1 MPWRLVRRGI
11 LFGAALVGAE
21 AAYALLRPAPR
32 LPEFDPS
39 GEFGDPR
46 NPPLRIA
53 VLGDSSVTAPG
64 VNHPDETWIRITA
77 RRLADEGRHVVL
89 DSFAVGGSKAADVL
103 DGQLRATLEAR
114 PDIAIISV
122 GANDAIRGVPLRA
135 FERDLETIV
144 GELRGAGIKVVLS
157 GVGDLG
163 TIPRLK
169 DPLRAIMTRRSAAYH
184 RAHHRVA
191 ARHGAPVSDHRDDD
205 RTTWIQ
211 DRSLWSEDLFHVS
224 PRGHARWAEAA
235 WRALAQVIDD

>member
-1 MPWRLVRRGI
+1 MPWSLVRRGAL
-11 LFGAALVGAE
+11 LFGVLVGAE
-21 AAYALLRPAPR
+21 AAYAVLRPGPR

-39 GEFGDPR
+39 GEFGDPG
-46 NPPLRIA
+46 NPTVRIA

-64 VNHPDETWIRITA
+64 VAHPDETWVRIA
-77 RRLADEGRHVVL
+77 MRRLADHGHHVIL
-89 DSFAVGGSKAADVL
+89 QSFAVGGSKVTDL
-103 DGQLRATLEAR
+103 LNGQLQSALDAK

-135 FERDLETIV
+135 FERDLDAIV
-144 GELRGAGIKVVLS
+144 AELRAAGIRVVLS

-169 DPLRAIMTRRSAAYH
+169 EPLRSIMTRRSGSYH
-184 RAHHRVA
+184 AVHHHVA
-191 ARHGAPVSDHRDDD
+191 ARHGAAVSDHRYDD
-205 RTTWIQ
+205 REMWIR

-235 WRALAQVIDD
+235 WRTIERVIDA

>member
-1 MPWRLVRRGI
+1 MPLRLVRRGACFI
-11 LFGAALVGAE
+11 VLVVGAE

-39 GEFGDPR
+39 GEFGDPSD
-46 NPPLRIA
+46 PTIRIA

-64 VNHPDETWIRITA
+64 VRHPDETWIRIA
-77 RRLADEGRHVVL
+77 MRQLADQGRHVVL
-89 DSFAVGGSKAADVL
+89 RSFAVGGSKATDVL
-103 DGQLRATLEAR
+103 GSQLPATLEMR

-122 GANDAIRGVPLRA
+122 GANDAIRGVPLRRFA
-135 FERDLETIV
+135 RDLEVIV
-144 GELRGAGIKVVLS
+144 AELREAGIKVLLS

-169 DPLRAIMTRRSAAYH
+169 EPLRSMMTRRSAAYH
-184 RAHHRVA
+184 RVHHRIA
-191 ARHGAPVSDHRDDD
+191 ERHDATVSDHRDDD
-205 RTTWIQ
+205 RDIWIK

-235 WRALAQVIDD
+235 SRALGPIVDD